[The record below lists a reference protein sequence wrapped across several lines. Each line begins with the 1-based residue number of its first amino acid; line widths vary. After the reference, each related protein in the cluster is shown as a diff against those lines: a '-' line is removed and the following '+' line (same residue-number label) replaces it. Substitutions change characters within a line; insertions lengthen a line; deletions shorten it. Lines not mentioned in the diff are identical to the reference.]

1 MIGAR
6 NFSHRWHKKKECSI
20 QESRKVVHPPCFGKI
35 IFRARVLRGEKFV
48 ALSSNEV
55 LHFSLQ
61 FRRGKWRL
69 DIGRRCRRRWRCF
82 TERGARSSDTAP
94 EKGELP
100 VPKRQ
105 RLRDVAEVDVS
116 KQFHRQ
122 REVSSL
128 IFQWVSISPPR
139 ARYGAALRRY
149 KSIIA
154 KSIGLTW
161 VTPR

>member
-1 MIGAR
+1 MKNKSIRVAQSCSSPVCIG
-6 NFSHRWHKKKECSI
+6 KT
-20 QESRKVVHPPCFGKI
+20 
-35 IFRARVLRGEKFV
+35 IFRAASFARWKICRSL
-48 ALSSNEV
+48 LSNEG

-69 DIGRRCRRRWRCF
+69 DIGRRRRRRWRCLA
-82 TERGARSSDTAP
+82 ERGARSSDTAP
-94 EKGELP
+94 KKGELP

-122 REVSSL
+122 REVSSPYFSMDTYL
-128 IFQWVSISPPR
+128 FSR
-139 ARYGAALRRY
+139 ARDTTLRRY

-154 KSIGLTW
+154 KSIGLMW
-161 VTPR
+161 ITPR